1 MDVPPPGIAGE
12 QQPVDSGWSTY
23 DSHYAFD
30 ATVAAMAAFAAGLF
44 VIILLVFCRAGSWA
58 IEIRRR
64 SLRGEQPA
72 ASAATDDAAAAMEG
86 GSCSGAERP
95 APSMHSGKVPMVVI
109 GKRTG
114 QR

>member
-1 MDVPPPGIAGE
+1 MDTPPPGNAGE

-23 DSHYAFD
+23 DSPAYD
-30 ATVAAMAAFAAGLF
+30 ATIGAMAAFAAGLF
-44 VIILLVFCRAGSWA
+44 IIILLVFCRAGSRA
-58 IEIRRR
+58 IEIWRR

-72 ASAATDDAAAAMEG
+72 ASPATDDVAAMEG

-109 GKRTG
+109 GKHAG